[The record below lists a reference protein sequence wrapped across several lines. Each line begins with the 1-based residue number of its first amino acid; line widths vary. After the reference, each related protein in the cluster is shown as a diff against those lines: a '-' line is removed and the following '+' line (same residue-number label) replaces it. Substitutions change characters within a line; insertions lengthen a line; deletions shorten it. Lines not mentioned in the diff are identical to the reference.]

1 MKKPWLE
8 ILKDKFIIDISNNIS
23 QEQIDEAERLLKC
36 SKSSSQ
42 AQSSTKPVTNSLPMP
57 SPITTEPSARR
68 TSPSKALAMKPVKK
82 IPLNNIKE
90 TELGPGFYHRG
101 FIKYYESALNHVLTL
116 HTKQELLALTRACG
130 LPLSQDGDRKKA
142 KLIQILTSN
151 YCKLSLSIEVS
162 PYLPQQTELN
172 L

>member
-42 AQSSTKPVTNSLPMP
+42 DQSGMKPMTNLLPTP
-57 SPITTEPSARR
+57 LPGTTEPSARR
-68 TSPSKALAMKPVKK
+68 TSPSKVQAMKPVKK

-116 HTKQELLALTRACG
+116 HTKQELLTLARACN
-130 LPLSQDGDRKKA
+130 LPLSKEGDRKKA
-142 KLIQILTSN
+142 KLVQILTDN
-151 YCKLSLSIEVS
+151 YNKLSLSIEVS
-162 PYLPQQTELN
+162 PNLPQQTELN